1 MRGALVDE
9 INFEFITNEWQML
22 CKINIFSI
30 AN

>member
-22 CKINIFSI
+22 CKINSS
-30 AN
+30 NCK